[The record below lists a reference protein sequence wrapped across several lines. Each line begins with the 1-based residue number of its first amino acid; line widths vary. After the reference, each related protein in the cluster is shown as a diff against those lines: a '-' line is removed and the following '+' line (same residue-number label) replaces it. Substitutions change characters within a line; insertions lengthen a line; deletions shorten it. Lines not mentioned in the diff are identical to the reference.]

1 MLKTAYRRI
10 RRFMPAFSVWGIL
23 LALVCGLLHL
33 GFFVSEP
40 FADGFNRS
48 VSAWFRA
55 ILAHLTGWIP
65 FSLAETLLLFLPV
78 IFAALLILCLRG
90 AAKSWRRALYSI
102 FGILSILL
110 LIYSMFV
117 LVFAAGYQA
126 SPLEN
131 KLGIPT
137 AEVSAEEL
145 AQTAW
150 ILLEETESVLDEIP
164 FRHNGASVMTD
175 SVDELSRKL
184 MCAYDRACE
193 KYAFIQK
200 LHSRVKPIT
209 LSEPMTY
216 THISGVYTMFTGE
229 ANINVNYPDY
239 VIPYTAAHELAH
251 QRGIAR
257 ENEANFVAFLIC
269 MESEDPYIR
278 YSGALN
284 MYEYVASALYS
295 ASPELYSQVLGSA
308 DLRIRYEMI
317 SYSRFFDRYRE
328 NVVAEVSEAVN
339 NTYLTIQGT
348 EGTRSYGMVVDL
360 AVAYLLYGDAAAP
373 AFSE

>member
-10 RRFMPAFSVWGIL
+10 QRYMPAFSVWGIL
-23 LALVCGLLHL
+23 LAVLCAFLHL
-33 GFFVSEP
+33 GFVLNAS
-40 FADGFNRS
+40 FADAFNES
-48 VSAWFRA
+48 VSAVVRA
-55 ILAHLTGWIP
+55 FLAHLTGWIP
-65 FSLAETLLLFLPV
+65 FSLAETLIMFIPV
-78 IFAALLILCLRG
+78 IFVCVLVLCLRG
-90 AAKSWRRALYSI
+90 AAKNWRRALYCVW
-102 FGILSILL
+102 GLLSVLA

-117 LVFAAGYQA
+117 LAFAAGYQA
-126 SPLEN
+126 TPLYD
-131 KLGIPT
+131 KMDFPT
-137 AEVSAEEL
+137 EEVSADEL
-145 AQTAW
+145 AQTA
-150 ILLEETESVLDEIP
+150 LLLLDEMDRTLEDVT
-164 FRHNGASVMTD
+164 FRQNDASVMMY
-175 SVDELSRKL
+175 SVDELSGKL
-184 MCAYDRACE
+184 MDAYGRVCE
-193 KYAFIQK
+193 KFPFIQK
-200 LHSRVKPIT
+200 LTSRVKPIT
-209 LSEPMTY
+209 LSGPMTY

-257 ENEANFVAFLIC
+257 ENEANFVAFLVC

-295 ASPELYSQVLGSA
+295 ASPQLYSQVLA
-308 DLRIRYEMI
+308 TVDLRARYEMI

-328 NVVAEVSEAVN
+328 NVAADVSEAVN

-360 AVAYLLYGDAAAP
+360 AVAYLLYGNGTSAAP
-373 AFSE
+373 

>member
-10 RRFMPAFSVWGIL
+10 QRYMPAFSMWGML
-23 LALVCGLLHL
+23 LAVLCALLHL
-33 GFFVSEP
+33 GFVLSAS
-40 FADGFNRS
+40 FADAFNES
-48 VSAWFRA
+48 VSAVVRA
-55 ILAHLTGWIP
+55 FLAHLTGWIP
-65 FSLAETLLLFLPV
+65 FSLAETLIMFIPV
-78 IFAALLILCLRG
+78 IFVCVLVLCLRG
-90 AAKSWRRALYSI
+90 AAKNWRRALYCVW
-102 FGILSILL
+102 GLLSVLA

-117 LVFAAGYQA
+117 LAFAAGYQA
-126 SPLEN
+126 APLDE
-131 KLGIPT
+131 KMGFPT
-137 AEVSAEEL
+137 EEVSAEEL
-145 AQTAW
+145 AQTA
-150 ILLEETESVLDEIP
+150 LLLLSEMDQTLEDIT
-164 FRHNGASVMTD
+164 FRQNDASVMMY

-184 MCAYDRACE
+184 MDAYGRVCE
-193 KYAFIQK
+193 KFPFIQK
-200 LHSRVKPIT
+200 LTSRVKPIT

-257 ENEANFVAFLIC
+257 ENEANFVAFLVC

-295 ASPELYSQVLGSA
+295 ASPQLYSQVLA
-308 DLRIRYEMI
+308 TVDLRARYEMI

-328 NVVAEVSEAVN
+328 NVAADVSEAVN

-360 AVAYLLYGDAAAP
+360 AVAYLLYGNGTSAAP
-373 AFSE
+373 